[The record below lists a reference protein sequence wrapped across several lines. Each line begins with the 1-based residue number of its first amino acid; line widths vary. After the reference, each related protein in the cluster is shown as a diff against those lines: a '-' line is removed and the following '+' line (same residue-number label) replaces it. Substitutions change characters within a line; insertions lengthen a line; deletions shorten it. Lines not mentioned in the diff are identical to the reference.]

1 MYIWVKHLHVL
12 TAVISIVLFILRFYW
27 KWRGSAIMQQ
37 RWIKI
42 TPHLNDTILFG
53 TGVMLIFITH
63 FYPFSVQGTWLTEK
77 LIALVIYIVLGYIAL
92 GKRNRSQMVKSVA
105 FMAAIL
111 CLYLIV
117 TLATSKMPL
126 FMGYA

>member
-1 MYIWVKHLHVL
+1 MYIWLKHLHVL

-37 RWIKI
+37 RWVKI
-42 TPHLNDTILFG
+42 TPHLNDTILFV
-53 TGVMLIFITH
+53 TGIVLIFITH

-77 LIALVIYIVLGYIAL
+77 LVAVVIYIVLGYIAL
-92 GKRNRSQMVKSVA
+92 GKRNRSQMVRSVA
-105 FMAAIL
+105 FMVAIL

-117 TLATSKMPL
+117 ILATNKMPL